1 MILTTAKIKS
11 CENKVT
17 IRYSKMNW
25 SRSTN
30 FSTFYLLGF
39 GVLFLTI
46 KLPIY
51 SNYAY
56 QSPKPFK
63 MPTTFVIA
71 WHNSC
76 PLITCS
82 ATFDRIFFFLYQAL
96 DEAQQAIQ
104 QLFAKIIDIKEKADK
119 SEQMVS
125 WSLSSSTSP
134 LHPCISYYTLWC
146 QMEWF
151 PLCQPSLCIV
161 FLCEYYLVQLET
173 NTCNKCRVKNL
184 GELVVL
190 LKNSCSI
197 YSMLVFYYLIVQE
210 SY

>member
-71 WHNSC
+71 WHNSR

-134 LHPCISYYTLWC
+134 PPLHIILYIVVPDGVISTLPAKSLYCI
-146 QMEWF
+146 
-151 PLCQPSLCIV
+151 
-161 FLCEYYLVQLET
+161 LV
-173 NTCNKCRVKNL
+173 RVLFGSVRDKY
-184 GELVVL
+184 V
-190 LKNSCSI
+190 
-197 YSMLVFYYLIVQE
+197 
-210 SY
+210 